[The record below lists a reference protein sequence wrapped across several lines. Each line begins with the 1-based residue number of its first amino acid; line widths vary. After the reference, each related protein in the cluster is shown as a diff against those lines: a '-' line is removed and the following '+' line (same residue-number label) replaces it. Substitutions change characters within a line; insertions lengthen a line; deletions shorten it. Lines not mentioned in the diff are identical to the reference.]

1 MTPSEHLNK
10 FRGIYDGHMG
20 IEPMA
25 KLSMGNQIF
34 IEPFFH
40 YLSALLAA
48 LSGPLIKTSRAD
60 TEKTRGRQFP
70 HGSLS
75 EKMPFLPGASV
86 SAPTHSKLTDE
97 NEGEGDDIPPTRT
110 REWQPSHASHLA

>member
-40 YLSALLAA
+40 YLICFASRLVWAA
-48 LSGPLIKTSRAD
+48 DKQTSSGRIPKR
-60 TEKTRGRQFP
+60 R
-70 HGSLS
+70 
-75 EKMPFLPGASV
+75 V
-86 SAPTHSKLTDE
+86 TDY
-97 NEGEGDDIPPTRT
+97 
-110 REWQPSHASHLA
+110 SHMDR